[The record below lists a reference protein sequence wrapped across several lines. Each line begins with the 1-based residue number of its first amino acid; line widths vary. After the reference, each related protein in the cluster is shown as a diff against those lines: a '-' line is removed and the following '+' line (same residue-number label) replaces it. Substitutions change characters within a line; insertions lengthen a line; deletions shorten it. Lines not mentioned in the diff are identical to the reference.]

1 MIVVGTDI
9 HVTPCFPVVLDALH
23 QVFLHHLFLDI
34 QQTDG
39 VLYSEEDVDVSQKLP
54 VEPAIL
60 GIHALDIFEQV
71 HLACTDN
78 ALQEH
83 VVDLGGS
90 VHQFHVL
97 VDGIHAVRQGQLLG
111 IDVVILQ
118 CLFRN
123 PLYFYAGGFQET
135 GKDAYRKDGAACQ
148 IARESQIGFPYFCV
162 VFRFHIE

>member
-9 HVTPCFPVVLDALH
+9 HVTPCLPVILNTLH

-78 ALQEH
+78 AL
-83 VVDLGGS
+83 
-90 VHQFHVL
+90 
-97 VDGIHAVRQGQLLG
+97 
-111 IDVVILQ
+111 
-118 CLFRN
+118 
-123 PLYFYAGGFQET
+123 
-135 GKDAYRKDGAACQ
+135 
-148 IARESQIGFPYFCV
+148 
-162 VFRFHIE
+162 